1 MTVMLK
7 PPSVTQLHVIL
18 WQSMGASIITEPS
31 ASLLLGKLFLEL
43 IMRMPSR
50 IMESRVKKC
59 SVGAEGQHLFLS
71 FPCPG
76 IESVVGSF
84 CAETEQANGT
94 V

>member
-1 MTVMLK
+1 
-7 PPSVTQLHVIL
+7 
-18 WQSMGASIITEPS
+18 
-31 ASLLLGKLFLEL
+31 
-43 IMRMPSR
+43 MRMPSR